1 MRSETFPRLTLLFQS
16 LGSLAVG
23 IEAIIRHRPQVL
35 IDTIGCAFSY
45 PAFYFSGCQLMA
57 YVHYPFIS
65 SDMLKRVKTGTLSYN
80 NSAIISES
88 PLLSEVK
95 LAYYQFIF
103 MAYKT
108 CGKFIDCVMVNSS
121 WTKAHIEDAWSDA
134 KVKLL
139 YPPCDIEK
147 FKSSRGV
154 ERTQN
159 IVSLAQFRPE
169 KNHELQIRAFARLLK
184 DYPTLKST
192 KLILTGGARDKNDR
206 QRVDEL
212 KSLASDL
219 SISDR
224 VHYEVDIGFERIQQL
239 LCESRI
245 GLHTMV
251 DEHFGIS
258 VVEFMAA
265 GLITVA
271 NNSGGPKTDIIDQG
285 VNGFRASTE
294 EEYATTLWEAFCMTD
309 EDMEKMRAKS
319 WDKVLKFSNERFN
332 QAFVSEISTVFTS

>member
-1 MRSETFPRLTLLFQS
+1 
-16 LGSLAVG
+16 
-23 IEAIIRHRPQVL
+23 
-35 IDTIGCAFSY
+35 
-45 PAFYFSGCQLMA
+45 MA

-65 SDMLKRVKTGTLSYN
+65 SDMLKRVKIGAFSYN
-80 NSAIISES
+80 NSAFISGS
-88 PLLSEVK
+88 PLLRRVK
-95 LAYYQFIF
+95 LAYYQLIF

-121 WTKAHIEDAWSDA
+121 WTKAHIEDTWSDV
-134 KVKLL
+134 KIKLL

-147 FKSSRGV
+147 FKCVKGV
-154 ERTQN
+154 ERTRN

-169 KNHELQIRAFARLLK
+169 KNHELQIRAFAKLLK
-184 DYPTLKST
+184 DHPTLKST
-192 KLILTGGARDKNDR
+192 NLILAGGARDKNDR

-212 KSLASDL
+212 KKLASDL
-219 SISDR
+219 SIGDR
-224 VHYEVDIGFERIQQL
+224 VDCEVDIRFERIQQL

-285 VNGFRASTE
+285 INGFRASTE
-294 EEYATTLWEAFCMTD
+294 EEYARTLWEALSMTEAD
-309 EDMEKMRAKS
+309 TEKLRAKS
-319 WDKVLKFSNERFN
+319 WDKALTFSNERFN
-332 QAFVSEISTVFTS
+332 QAFVSELNTVFKS